1 VVRYNEAG
9 IDGLRDR
16 HRTGRPCALD
26 EGRQAALRALILR
39 GPDPKR
45 DGCREWR
52 IRDLCRLAE
61 DRFGVAYAET
71 GMLRLVK
78 GLGLSWQ
85 KARPR
90 HPGASP
96 AAQARFKGGSR
107 A

>member
-1 VVRYNEAG
+1 MS
-9 IDGLRDR
+9 
-16 HRTGRPCALD
+16 
-26 EGRQAALRALILR
+26 AAPAAPAPWMRGSRRRCALILR

-52 IRDLCRLAE
+52 IADLCRAVE
-61 DRFGVAYAET
+61 ERFGVGYAET

-78 GLGLSWQ
+78 SLDLSWQ

-90 HPGASP
+90 HPRTDP
-96 AAQARFKGGSR
+96 RAQARFKGGCP